1 MNQHYSNNMIAIQ
14 QNQMSDGEIDL
25 KELFLVIWKGKWLI
39 MLLTTLFAGGGI
51 FYVKSQP
58 NTYTSAVLL
67 APAQDEGSSGLGGQ
81 LGGLA
86 ALAGV
91 NIGSGSG
98 GADLKAQ
105 ALAVLQSRIFTGAFI
120 SENNLLA
127 PLMASKKWVPEL
139 KVWDQ
144 EKQKWN
150 EAPAKHIL
158 DADLYDEKNQQWLAD
173 EETNKSL
180 KPTMWEANKEF
191 KAIVAVSEDKE
202 NGMVTL
208 SITHHSPI
216 IAQQWVELL
225 VVELNDWMKND
236 KLTETEKNIGYLR
249 KQLEQTAIAEVRTL
263 FFKMIEEQYKN
274 KMLAEVQAEYV
285 FKTIDPAVIPEEKA
299 GPKRALICV
308 LATLLG
314 GMFGVFLVLVRH
326 FIKKPDETLAVN
338 DESVETEQTKA
349 ESDK

>member
-1 MNQHYSNNMIAIQ
+1 MIAMH
-14 QNQMSDGEIDL
+14 QNQIADDEIDL
-25 KELFLVIWKGKWLI
+25 KELFLVIWKGKWII
-39 MLLTTLFAGGGI
+39 MVLTMLFAGGGV
-51 FYVKSQP
+51 FYAKSQP
-58 NTYTSAVLL
+58 NTYISSVLL
-67 APAQDEGSSGLGGQ
+67 APAQDEGGSGLGGQ

-91 NIGSGSG
+91 NIGGSSG
-98 GADLKAQ
+98 GADVKTQ
-105 ALAVLQSRIFTGAFI
+105 ALAVLQSRIFIDAFI
-120 SENNLLA
+120 KKNDLLV
-127 PLMASKKWVPEL
+127 PLMASKKWTPEL
-139 KVWDQ
+139 KQWDQ

-150 EAPAKHIL
+150 EAPAKHVLNEEI
-158 DADLYDEKNQQWLAD
+158 YDTKNKQWLVN
-173 EETNKSL
+173 EETKQPL
-180 KPTMWEANKEF
+180 IPTMWNANKAF
-191 KAIVAVSEDKE
+191 KALVSVSEDKE

-216 IAQQWVELL
+216 IAQQWAELL
-225 VVELNDWMKND
+225 VLEINAWMKND
-236 KLTETEKNIGYLR
+236 KLIETDKNIGYLR
-249 KQLEQTAIAEVRTL
+249 KQLEQVAIAEVRTL
-263 FFKMIEEQYKN
+263 FYQMIEEQFKN

-326 FIKKPDETLAVN
+326 FIKKPDEVLVV
-338 DESVETEQTKA
+338 DEEPVKT

>member
-1 MNQHYSNNMIAIQ
+1 MNLQYQNNIMPLQ
-14 QNQMSDGEIDL
+14 QNQMADDEIDL
-25 KELFLVIWKGKWLI
+25 KELFLVIWKDKWI
-39 MLLTTLFAGGGI
+39 IILLTILFAGGGV
-51 FYVKSQP
+51 FYAISQP

-91 NIGSGSG
+91 NIGGSG
-98 GADLKAQ
+98 GTDVKTQ
-105 ALAVLQSRIFTGAFI
+105 ALAVLQSRIFIDAFI
-120 SENNLLA
+120 EKNDLLV
-127 PLMASKKWVPEL
+127 PLMASEKWIPEV
-139 KVWDQ
+139 KAWDQ

-158 DADLYDEKNQQWLAD
+158 DAELYDIKNKQWLVN
-173 EETNKSL
+173 EETKQSL
-180 KPTMWEANKEF
+180 KPTMWNANKAF
-191 KAIVAVSEDKE
+191 KALIATSEDKE
-202 NGMVTL
+202 NGMVTI
-208 SITHHSPI
+208 SVTHHSPI
-216 IAQQWVELL
+216 IAQQWAELL
-225 VVELNDWMKND
+225 VVEINAWMKND

-263 FFKMIEEQYKN
+263 FFQMIEGQFKN

-285 FKTIDPAVIPEEKA
+285 FKTIDPAIVPEEKA

-326 FIKKPDETLAVN
+326 FIKKPDETVAVN
-338 DESVETEQTKA
+338 EESVQTEPAKTNK
-349 ESDK
+349 

>member
-1 MNQHYSNNMIAIQ
+1 MNQQYQNNMMPLQ
-14 QNQMSDGEIDL
+14 QNQMADDEIDL
-25 KELFLVIWKGKWLI
+25 KELFLVIWKGKWI
-39 MLLTTLFAGGGI
+39 IILLSILFAGGGV
-51 FYVKSQP
+51 FYAISQP

-91 NIGSGSG
+91 NIGGSG
-98 GADLKAQ
+98 GTDVKTQ
-105 ALAVLQSRIFTGAFI
+105 ALAVLQSRIFIDAFI
-120 SENNLLA
+120 EKNDLLV
-127 PLMASKKWVPEL
+127 PLMASEKWIPEL
-139 KVWDQ
+139 KEWDQ

-158 DADLYDEKNQQWLAD
+158 DAELYDIKNKQWLVN
-173 EETNKSL
+173 EETKKPL

-191 KAIVAVSEDKE
+191 KTLISTSEDKE
-202 NGMVTL
+202 NGMVTI
-208 SITHHSPI
+208 SVTHHSPI
-216 IAQQWVELL
+216 IAQQWAELL
-225 VVELNDWMKND
+225 VVEINAWMKND

-263 FFKMIEEQYKN
+263 FFQMIEEQFKN

-285 FKTIDPAVIPEEKA
+285 FKTIDPAIVPEEKA

-326 FIKKPDETLAVN
+326 FIKKPDETVAVN
-338 DESVETEQTKA
+338 EESVQTEPAKTNK
-349 ESDK
+349 

>member
-1 MNQHYSNNMIAIQ
+1 MNQHYSNNMIAMQ
-14 QNQMSDGEIDL
+14 QNQVADDEIDL
-25 KELFLVIWKGKWLI
+25 KELFLVIWKGKWII
-39 MLLTTLFAGGGI
+39 MLLTILFAGGGV
-51 FYVKSQP
+51 FYAKSQP
-58 NTYTSAVLL
+58 NTYISSVLL

-91 NIGSGSG
+91 NIGGGGSG
-98 GADLKAQ
+98 TDVKTQ
-105 ALAVLQSRIFTGAFI
+105 ALAVLQSRIFIDAFI
-120 SENNLLA
+120 EKNNLLV
-127 PLMASKKWVPEL
+127 PLMASEKWFPEL
-139 KVWDQ
+139 KEWSK

-158 DADLYDEKNQQWLAD
+158 NAEIYDRKNQQWLID

-180 KPTMWEANKEF
+180 KPTMWEANKAF
-191 KAIVAVSEDKE
+191 KALVSVSEDKE

-216 IAQQWVELL
+216 IAKQWAELL
-225 VVELNDWMKND
+225 VLEINAWMKND
-236 KLTETEKNIGYLR
+236 KLIETDKNIGYLR
-249 KQLEQTAIAEVRTL
+249 KQLEQVAIAEVRTL
-263 FFKMIEEQYKN
+263 FYQMIEEQFKN

-285 FKTIDPAVIPEEKA
+285 FKTIDPAIVPEEKA

-326 FIKKPDETLAVN
+326 FIKKPDETLIAN
-338 DESVETEQTKA
+338 EEPTKT